1 MPDFGLDSLLVLE
14 CPDDVALERRDQRR
28 VRVSLAG
35 RYSLASSINAR
46 GEPRQ
51 FACRAVDISTHG
63 LALAAPV
70 VGKAGVPVV
79 ADIEQLGR
87 IKGSVIRGFTRGFV
101 MSVVASDEERRMLAA
116 RIDWIERNKHFEV
129 IDNRAHARF
138 IPRRPLTLLT
148 LADGSVLAC
157 FVIDLSVSGAA
168 VSADVVPQIGTVL
181 AVGKVVGRVA
191 RFLPGGFAVE
201 FVETQNRQEVESLV
215 IRS

>member
-1 MPDFGLDSLLVLE
+1 MPDFGMDNVLVLE
-14 CPDDVALERRDQRR
+14 CLDDTALERRDQRR
-28 VRVSLAG
+28 VHASLAG
-35 RYSLASSINAR
+35 RYSLAGSVNAR

-51 FACRAVDISTHG
+51 FACRAVDISTRG
-63 LALAAPV
+63 VALAAPV
-70 VGKAGVPVV
+70 VGKVGVPVV

-87 IKGSVIRGFTRGFV
+87 IKGPVIRVFARGFV
-101 MSVVASDEERRMLAA
+101 MSVAAGDEERRMLAV
-116 RIDWIERNKHFEV
+116 RIDWIERNKHLEV
-129 IDNRAHARF
+129 PDNRAHARF

-201 FVETQNRQEVESLV
+201 FVATQNRDEVESLV